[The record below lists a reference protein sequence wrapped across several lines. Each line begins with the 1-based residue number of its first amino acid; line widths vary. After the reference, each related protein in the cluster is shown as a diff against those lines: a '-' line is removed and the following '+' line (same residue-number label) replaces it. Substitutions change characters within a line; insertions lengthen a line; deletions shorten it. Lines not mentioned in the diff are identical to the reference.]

1 MEVKAHLRH
10 LRIAPRKVRLVV
22 NAIRGLSVI
31 RAEEQLRF
39 MNKKSAMPI
48 LKLLG
53 SAVANAEHNYKL
65 NREQLVIQSIAVGE
79 AVTLKRWMPKAMGRA
94 TPIRHH
100 GSHVQLVVSDKGV
113 KGKAKASAKPEKSLV
128 AKLANREAKKSV
140 KKQPVKKV
148 AN

>member
-22 NAIRGLSVI
+22 NAIRGLSVT
-31 RAEEQLRF
+31 RAEAQLRF
-39 MNKKSAMPI
+39 MNKKSALPI

-53 SAVANAEHNYKL
+53 SAVANAAHNHKVQPD
-65 NREQLVIQSIAVGE
+65 QLFIQSIAVGE

-100 GSHVQLVVSDKGV
+100 GSHVQLVLSDKGAKV
-113 KGKAKASAKPEKSLV
+113 KGKAKAEKSLV
-128 AKLANREAKKSV
+128 ANLAAREVRKTV
-140 KKQPVKKV
+140 KQPVKKV
-148 AN
+148 AK